1 MPNWRILTISG
12 CRISGC
18 FSHCPLQGKAYTFQG
33 TIAAKMQRY
42 KQIEKLD
49 EEAEQEESE
58 LVSLGFRV

>member
-1 MPNWRILTISG
+1 V
-12 CRISGC
+12 
-18 FSHCPLQGKAYTFQG
+18 QGKAYTFQG

-58 LVSLGFRV
+58 LVSLGLRVEGLGEARQRGEGKRSRSW